1 MQTMTYYM
9 DNLKATAEIQET
21 DVGGGRIL
29 AVVSIREGKEDKE
42 GSTHRSHHTIVF
54 EPGTGKSIVEATK
67 TLVHNLMHKH
77 HLRKPAA

>member
-1 MQTMTYYM
+1 
-9 DNLKATAEIQET
+9 
-21 DVGGGRIL
+21 
-29 AVVSIREGKEDKE
+29 
-42 GSTHRSHHTIVF
+42 VF

>member
-29 AVVSIREGKEDKE
+29 AIVSIQEGNDNPAR
-42 GSTHRSHHTIVF
+42 RSHHTIVF
-54 EPGTGKSIVEATK
+54 EPGTGKSIIDATK

>member
-9 DNLKATAEIQET
+9 DNLQATAEIQET
-21 DVGGGRIL
+21 EVGNGRIL
-29 AVVSIREGKEDKE
+29 AVVSISEGKNNPAN
-42 GSTHRSHHTIVF
+42 RSHHTIVF

-67 TLVHNLMHKH
+67 TVVRNLMHKH

>member
-9 DNLKATAEIQET
+9 DNLQATAEIQET

-29 AVVSIREGKEDKE
+29 AVVSIQEGKDNPAN
-42 GSTHRSHHTIVF
+42 RSHHTIVF

>member
-1 MQTMTYYM
+1 MQTMTYHM

-29 AVVSIREGKEDKE
+29 AVVSIQEGKDNPA
-42 GSTHRSHHTIVF
+42 HRSHHTIVF

>member
-29 AVVSIREGKEDKE
+29 AVISILEND
-42 GSTHRSHHTIVF
+42 GSPSHQSHHTIVF
-54 EPGTGKSIVEATK
+54 EPDTGKNIVEATK
-67 TLVHNLMHKH
+67 TVVRNLMHKH